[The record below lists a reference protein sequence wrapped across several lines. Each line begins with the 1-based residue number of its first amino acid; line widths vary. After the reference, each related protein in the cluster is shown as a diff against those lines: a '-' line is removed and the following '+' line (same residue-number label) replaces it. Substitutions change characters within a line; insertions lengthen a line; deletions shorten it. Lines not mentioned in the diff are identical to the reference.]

1 MTKYIL
7 FYLFVC
13 NFVFYYFCLAATI
26 GIILTRH
33 FVFIVGSPM
42 KHLKHFFFAI
52 VFLCATQLFAQ
63 QTYFNVPNSRV
74 TGQGDL
80 YLQVNA
86 FLTDGLNR
94 TQLNGMYGVSKD
106 TEIGLNV
113 MNNKNNE
120 NWIGLNAQHR
130 QALTSEHNL
139 TVGGTYYFTEN
150 NAFILYGL
158 VTANKLLSNANINA
172 GIYYGNEGMF
182 GESTIGLMAGIDY
195 PVLNDKIRVKGE
207 IMTGNH
213 WMNGLN
219 IGGQYSISKNML
231 AGVGINLINFNEK
244 GASPFILQLHYN
256 M

>member
-1 MTKYIL
+1 MKQL
-7 FYLFVC
+7 
-13 NFVFYYFCLAATI
+13 
-26 GIILTRH
+26 
-33 FVFIVGSPM
+33 
-42 KHLKHFFFAI
+42 KHLFFALLCI
-52 VFLCATQLFAQ
+52 CATDLIAQ

-74 TGQGDL
+74 TGQSDI
-80 YLQVNA
+80 YLQVNT
-86 FLTDGLNR
+86 FLTDGLER
-94 TQLNGMYGVSKD
+94 TQLNGMYGLTKD

-120 NWIGLNAQHR
+120 NWIGLNAQHK

-172 GIYYGNEGMF
+172 GVYYGNEGMF

-195 PVLNDKIRVKGE
+195 PVLNDKVRVKAE

-219 IGGQYSISKNML
+219 IGGQYEISKNML
-231 AGVGINLINFNEK
+231 AGVGINLFNFNDK
-244 GASPFILQLHYN
+244 APSPFILQLHYN

>member
-1 MTKYIL
+1 
-7 FYLFVC
+7 
-13 NFVFYYFCLAATI
+13 
-26 GIILTRH
+26 
-33 FVFIVGSPM
+33 M
-42 KHLKHFFFAI
+42 KHLKHLFFALLLLI
-52 VFLCATQLFAQ
+52 GTELIAQ

-74 TGQGDL
+74 TEQGDI

-94 TQLNGMYGVSKD
+94 TQLNGMYGLYKD

-113 MNNKNNE
+113 MNNQNNE
-120 NWIGLNAQHR
+120 NSIGLNVQHR
-130 QALTSEHNL
+130 EALTSEHNL
-139 TVGGTYYFTEN
+139 ILGGTYYFKEN

-158 VTANKLLSNANINA
+158 ITANKLLAKANINA
-172 GIYYGNEGMF
+172 GVYYGNEGMF

-219 IGGQYSISKNML
+219 IGGQYTISKNML
-231 AGVGINLINFNEK
+231 AGIGINLINFNDK
-244 GASPFILQLHYN
+244 AQSPFILQLHYN

>member
-1 MTKYIL
+1 
-7 FYLFVC
+7 
-13 NFVFYYFCLAATI
+13 
-26 GIILTRH
+26 
-33 FVFIVGSPM
+33 M
-42 KHLKHFFFAI
+42 KHLKHLFFA
-52 VFLCATQLFAQ
+52 FLLLGGTELIAQ

-74 TGQGDL
+74 TGQGDI
-80 YLQVNA
+80 YMQVNA

-94 TQLNGMYGVSKD
+94 TQLNGMYGLNKD

-113 MNNKNNE
+113 MNDATNE
-120 NWIGLNAQHR
+120 NWIGLNVQHR
-130 QALTSEHNL
+130 EELTSEHNL
-139 TVGGTYYFTEN
+139 TVGGTYFFTDK

-158 VTANKLLSNANINA
+158 VTANKLLSNTNINA
-172 GIYYGNEGMF
+172 GVYYGNEGMF
-182 GESTIGLMAGIDY
+182 VESTIGLMAGIDY

-231 AGVGINLINFNEK
+231 AGIGINLINFNDK
-244 GASPFILQLHYN
+244 SASPFILQLHYN